1 MHCHLRWDFFRPT
14 FPRPTFD
21 VDYEFRCWSTRLGG
35 LFQILGGRGSNF
47 WFLSKKTF
55 KMQLGCLEVISLYD
69 KHKNKLSACRSENIV
84 LRGASTY
91 SGGHALKCLKL
102 NSKPYESS
110 TYVESRQ
117 MYRNLNTSFFVIITT
132 FINIRKCI
140 HKIDKIKCIPP
151 HV

>member
-1 MHCHLRWDFFRPT
+1 MSVDQIRGP
-14 FPRPTFD
+14 FPD
-21 VDYEFRCWSTRLGG
+21 
-35 LFQILGGRGSNF
+35 IRGSRANV

-110 TYVESRQ
+110 TDVESRQ
-117 MYRNLNTSFFVIITT
+117 MYQNLNTSFFVIITT

-140 HKIDKIKCIPP
+140 HKIDKIKCSPP